1 MKRGWNE
8 VARLG
13 RKGSKY
19 PSVLADRRGWCLRL
33 GPNSESDDRYYSNLP
48 SLAEGLIEHY
58 MRRRLAEKG
67 AGSSLKQLV
76 KDIRAELVQARGL
89 ARQVSQIQAAARI
102 SVGSLG
108 IDVEDPVQNSRRQ
121 GSLRAAQGAGGH

>member
-13 RKGSKY
+13 RKGSQY
-19 PSVLADRRGWCLRL
+19 PRVLADRRGWCLRL
-33 GPNSESDDRYYSNLP
+33 GPNPESDDRYYSNLP

-67 AGSSLKQLV
+67 AGSSLKELV
-76 KDIRAELVQARGL
+76 KDIRAELAEARGL
-89 ARQVSQIQAAARI
+89 ARQVSHIQAAARM

-108 IDVEDPVQNSRRQ
+108 MDVGDPVQDSRRQ
-121 GSLRAAQGAGGH
+121 GALKAVQAAGGH